1 MKSGPLYA
9 TLSRAAFHRRLSLT
23 LRLLLL
29 AGAAIPLSLAV
40 AFAADNLF
48 NLSASAR
55 AVISLAFIG
64 GIVGGLARLY
74 VRYWRNPA
82 DTAQIAVYLEKRYG
96 ITDNRLINA
105 VHFDRDPA
113 LPSFIKEIFTQSAES
128 SCTGMDFRNV
138 WQHANLKPAAKLCAA
153 GLFIFLAY
161 AIPLRSH
168 AKNAFL
174 RYLNP
179 ATAVMPLNF
188 TQFKVSPGNAEAIE
202 GGSCLVH
209 ATATKF
215 DRQVSGLDILV
226 KDGGT
231 PLLYPMRSEADG
243 FVFEMRDLSRET
255 RYAVKNGN
263 DISRWYTVAVT
274 RRPRL
279 DHLTVTVTPPAY
291 TGDKPAQLSP
301 HKREA
306 DILKGSQIL
315 VSTAPDR
322 TQQIRFFRDGAEVTS
337 GGTPTRGVSG
347 GIGQTALPAGTEPDR
362 NTLAFELLSDT
373 VASVD
378 VKDDKGRVHAGVWQC
393 RFKMTADK
401 NPEVRF
407 LNRELNLEVGAG
419 QTLPLTIEESDDF
432 GIAAL
437 ELYTTQNQEEKI
449 LKRINYRDIKRDR
462 NEVSSLPVSED
473 VFARNATYKIWAR
486 VYDNHEP
493 PQAGIVLTPLTLHI
507 VDLAKGMVAGEKDDP
522 YVRLFTVLTEA
533 LDQEKELRDWVAVRI
548 EQDRKERISRTVH
561 KRQQS
566 VHERIVLGATLASEL
581 LLKNKIKKSLSD
593 SISTLRTE
601 QSEPLIRHIPLI
613 TELDADHR
621 KAELNDIVL
630 KQSGVITALQHILG
644 LVSHDKTLD
653 EQKKD
658 QLAEENQDQKL
669 FEKLQKLKEDLS
681 KFKDEQRKILD
692 NTEAIDKKDPEDWTK
707 DEEKLLGDLAAKEQ
721 DYAKLFQAAFNDLSK
736 VANQDFS
743 NSTMADEL
751 VEMVEELQKAGAA
764 LEKKHI
770 EIATVNEELL
780 GEQAESITTNL
791 ERWLADSKDNIKWN
805 GEEAGV
811 TPDVPLQDLPAELTD
826 IIGELIDDVK
836 DMEDVED
843 SSNSSLSS
851 MDKGVGWGSGDG
863 NMNDMSAKGVT
874 GNSMPNNNEVSGRSG
889 EGRSG
894 KSSGQFVEK
903 EATGKGGR
911 DTPTRLVQSPFEKGT
926 VKDSSKDPQ
935 GGATGGGKQSGLGG
949 EGLRGITPDQK
960 PDVEQRL
967 PGKQAELKQK
977 AEALMRELN
986 VRNLPTGDLE
996 ESVNKMELIQKYRS
1010 TGQGLQVKQ
1019 VESALLSSLKDA
1031 RTAMKVG
1038 ATGGAEKSKALSKRI
1053 STIRHP
1059 NNEPTPDGY
1068 ESSVDAY
1075 FRALAEPDAEE

>member
-9 TLSRAAFHRRLSLT
+9 TLSKAAFHRRLSLT

-29 AGAAIPLSLAV
+29 AGAAIPFSLAIV
-40 AFAADNLF
+40 FAADNLL
-48 NLSASAR
+48 NLSASVR
-55 AVISLAFIG
+55 AVISFAFLG

-74 VRYWRNPA
+74 FRYWRTPIDSA
-82 DTAQIAVYLEKRYG
+82 KMAVYLEQRYG
-96 ITDNRLINA
+96 IADNSLVNA

-113 LPSFIKEIFTQSAES
+113 IPGFIKEIFTNSAES

-138 WQHANLKPAAKLCAA
+138 WQHAHLKPAGKLCAA
-153 GLFIFLAY
+153 GLLLFLAY
-161 AIPLRSH
+161 AIPFGSH

-188 TQFKVSPGNAEAIE
+188 TQFSVSPGNAEVIE
-202 GGSCLVH
+202 GSGCLIH
-209 ATATKF
+209 ATANKF
-215 DRQVSGLDILV
+215 ERPVGGLDILV
-226 KDGGT
+226 KDGGA

-243 FVFEMRDLSRET
+243 FAFEMRDLSRET

-263 DISRWYTVAVT
+263 DVSRWYTVAVI

-279 DHLTVTVTPPAY
+279 DHLTVTVTSPAY
-291 TGDKPAQLSP
+291 TGDKPSQISP

-306 DILKGSQIL
+306 DILKASQIQ
-315 VSTAPDR
+315 VRTAPDR
-322 TQQIRFFRDGAEVTS
+322 NQQIRFFRDGKEVTAA
-337 GGTPTRGVSG
+337 GTPPRGVRG
-347 GIGQTALPAGTEPDR
+347 GFGETSLPANTEPDR
-362 NTLAFELLSDT
+362 NTLTFEMVADT
-373 VASVD
+373 AVSVD
-378 VKDDKGRVHAGVWQC
+378 VKDDKGLVHTGVWQC
-393 RFKMTADK
+393 HFKMIPDK
-401 NPEVRF
+401 IPEVRF
-407 LNRELNLEVGAG
+407 LNRELNVEIGAG

-437 ELYTTQNQEEKI
+437 ELYTTQNQEERI
-449 LKRINYRDIKRDR
+449 LKRITYREIKRDR
-462 NEVSSLPVSED
+462 NEVSSLPISED
-473 VFARNATYKIWAR
+473 QFARNASYKVWAR
-486 VYDNHEP
+486 VYDNHVP
-493 PQAGIVLTPLTLHI
+493 PQSGIVLTPLTLHV
-507 VDLAKGMVAGEKDDP
+507 VDLAKAMVAGEKDDP
-522 YVRLFTVLTEA
+522 YVRLFTALTEA
-533 LDQEKELRDWVAVRI
+533 LDQEKELRDWLAVRI
-548 EQDRKERISRTVH
+548 EQDRRDRVTHMVH

-566 VHERIVLGATLASEL
+566 VHERIVLGATLASDL
-581 LLKNKIKKSLSD
+581 VLKKKIKKSLSD
-593 SISTLRTE
+593 SIS
-601 QSEPLIRHIPLI
+601 EPLIRHIPAI
-613 TELDADHR
+613 AELDADHR
-621 KAELNDIVL
+621 RAELNDVVL
-630 KQSGVITALQHILG
+630 KQSGIVSALQRILG
-644 LVSHDKTLD
+644 LISHDKTLD

-658 QLAEENQDQKL
+658 QLAVENQDQKL
-669 FEKLQKLKEDLS
+669 FDKLQKLKDDLA

-707 DEEKLLGDLAAKEQ
+707 DEEKMLGDLAAKEQ
-721 DYAKLFQAAFNDLSK
+721 EYAKFFKAAFNDLSK

-743 NSTMADEL
+743 NSTMADEM

-791 ERWLADSKDNIKWN
+791 ERWLADNKDNIKWN

-826 IIGELIDDVK
+826 IIGDLIDDVK

-851 MDKGVGWGSGDG
+851 MDKGVGWGASDG

-960 PDVEQRL
+960 PDVQQRL

-996 ESVNKMELIQKYRS
+996 EAVNKMELIQKYRS

-1019 VESALLSSLKDA
+1019 VASELLSSLKDA

-1038 ATGGAEKSKALSKRI
+1038 ATGSAEKSTAQNKRI

-1059 NNEPTPDGY
+1059 SNEPTPDGY

-1075 FRALAEPDAEE
+1075 FRALAEPESE